1 MPLFSAMSEKQ
12 NVISPASILEA
23 ATALVRRLGEG
34 KTNMVDI
41 GRALGVSHA
50 ALYRFFPSKAAVMDA
65 IVQEAMDEEEE
76 LARKWLDA
84 EGPAAERLL
93 LMVLDIHHRKRARFT
108 GDREIHELYRR
119 ILVER
124 QDMIVAYAQRMTG
137 LIQKLIAQGV
147 DRGEWQVSDVPKA
160 ASVVR
165 DAVTAFIHPQLL
177 AQAIEAKAPVEDQL
191 RATVATLTRA
201 FEVGVDYGGAR
212 PSERR

>member
-1 MPLFSAMSEKQ
+1 MSEKQ
-12 NVISPASILEA
+12 NVISPTAILGA

-76 LARKWLDA
+76 LAGRWLDA

-93 LMVLDIHHRKRARFT
+93 GMVLDIYHRKRARFT
-108 GDREIHELYRR
+108 GDREIHDLYRR

-124 QDMIVAYAQRMTG
+124 QDMIIAYAQRMTR

-147 DRGEWQVSDVPKA
+147 DRGEWHVSDVSRA
-160 ASVVR
+160 AGVVR
-165 DAVTAFIHPQLL
+165 DAVTAFVHPQLL
-177 AQAIEAKAPVEDQL
+177 AQAIEMNASVEDQL
-191 RATVATLTRA
+191 RATVLTLTRA
-201 FEVGVDYGGAR
+201 FEAGVDYSRIR
-212 PSERR
+212 PLGSRSKP

>member
-1 MPLFSAMSEKQ
+1 MSEKQ
-12 NVISPASILEA
+12 NVISPTAIIEA

-76 LARKWLDA
+76 LAGKWLNA

-108 GDREIHELYRR
+108 GDREIHDLYRR

-124 QDMIVAYAQRMTG
+124 QDMIIAYAQRMTR

-147 DRGEWQVSDVPKA
+147 DRGEWHVSDVPQA

-165 DAVTAFIHPQLL
+165 DAVTAFVHPQLL
-177 AQAIEAKAPVEDQL
+177 AQAIEANAPVEDQL

-201 FEVGVDYGGAR
+201 FEAGVDYNSIR
-212 PSERR
+212 PWGSRSKP

>member
-1 MPLFSAMSEKQ
+1 MSEKQ
-12 NVISPASILEA
+12 NVISPSAILEA

-50 ALYRFFPSKAAVMDA
+50 ALYRFFPSKAAIMDA

-76 LARKWLDA
+76 LAGKWLDA
-84 EGPAAERLL
+84 EGAAAERLMH
-93 LMVLDIHHRKRARFT
+93 MVLDIHHRKRARFT
-108 GDREIHELYRR
+108 GDREIHDLYRR

-124 QDMIVAYAQRMTG
+124 PDMILGYAQRMTR

-147 DRGEWQVSDVPKA
+147 DRGEWHVSDVTKA
-160 ASVVR
+160 ANVVR
-165 DAVTAFIHPQLL
+165 DAVTAFVHPQLL
-177 AQAIEAKAPVEDQL
+177 AQAIEVNAPVEDQL

-201 FEVGVDYGGAR
+201 FEAGVDYGSIR
-212 PSERR
+212 PSERRSKS

>member
-1 MPLFSAMSEKQ
+1 MSEKQ
-12 NVISPASILEA
+12 NVISPAAILKA

-76 LARKWLDA
+76 LAGKWLDA
-84 EGPAAERLL
+84 EGPAGERLL
-93 LMVLDIHHRKRARFT
+93 LMILDIHHRKRARFT
-108 GDREIHELYRR
+108 GDREIHDLYRR

-124 QDMIVAYAQRMTG
+124 QDMIVAYAQRMTR
-137 LIQKLIAQGV
+137 LIQTLIAQGV
-147 DRGEWQVSDVPKA
+147 DRGEWHVSDVSRA
-160 ASVVR
+160 ANVVR
-165 DAVTAFIHPQLL
+165 DAVTVFIHPQML
-177 AQAIEAKAPVEDQL
+177 AQAIEVNAPVEDQL

-201 FEVGVDYGGAR
+201 FEAGVDYSRIPPLGDR
-212 PSERR
+212 SKP